1 MSLFSTFFP
10 RIGRKVPSPVGW
22 PVPAKVACVSVD
34 EFRSLVDIAKR
45 YGFSR
50 NGKKCQP
57 YGKENENVQYI
68 LLPFLPEQNPEE
80 LWICSVVRIPMKGQE
95 VYQRNLRRKC
105 GNLDVRVKDFAN
117 LGEVRGTELV
127 RIIQQL
133 AWETDRGDLSTG

>member
-1 MSLFSTFFP
+1 
-10 RIGRKVPSPVGW
+10 
-22 PVPAKVACVSVD
+22 
-34 EFRSLVDIAKR
+34 
-45 YGFSR
+45 
-50 NGKKCQP
+50 
-57 YGKENENVQYI
+57 
-68 LLPFLPEQNPEE
+68 
-80 LWICSVVRIPMKGQE
+80 MKGQE